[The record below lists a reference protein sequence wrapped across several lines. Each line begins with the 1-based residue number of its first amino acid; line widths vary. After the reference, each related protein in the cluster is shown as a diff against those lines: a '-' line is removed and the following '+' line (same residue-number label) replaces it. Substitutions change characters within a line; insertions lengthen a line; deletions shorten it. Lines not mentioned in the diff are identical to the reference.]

1 MAWGVLLGSLV
12 VRALCRAKQVAEEA
26 GCLCKT
32 YDVMVVQRYRFP
44 KGSSCIPLY
53 CHRNVRV
60 CCMGYQ
66 ILIYC
71 SALAHI
77 VRHVHPTGMERQ
89 TVRSLKQQVQHMPS
103 FSKHAVM
110 YVTPDKVVGLPPS
123 VDGNYEPCTFRARG
137 RCQA

>member
-89 TVRSLKQQVQHMPS
+89 TVSTLRKGFHPWTT
-103 FSKHAVM
+103 HAAP
-110 YVTPDKVVGLPPS
+110 VTA
-123 VDGNYEPCTFRARG
+123 YEPLSVPMEHPCPPMA
-137 RCQA
+137 